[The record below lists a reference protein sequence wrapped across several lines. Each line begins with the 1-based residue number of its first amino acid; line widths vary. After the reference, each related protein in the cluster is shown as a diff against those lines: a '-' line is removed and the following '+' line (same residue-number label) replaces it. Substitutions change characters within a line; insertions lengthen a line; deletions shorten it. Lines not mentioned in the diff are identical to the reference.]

1 MDLRQLEIL
10 RAVAQTGS
18 FTSAGEQLHLSQS
31 AVSRQILLLEEELN
45 EQLFLRLGRKIRI
58 TPAGTTLLGL
68 SQRMFDDL
76 EQTRAAILDTQ
87 QSVKG
92 TLRLVGGMTVCLYVF
107 PPLLK
112 AFRKEHP
119 NVEVKLMPGAT
130 PRLIRQLR
138 SGTADL
144 GLLTLPVDDP
154 ALTSV
159 PVMREELLLV
169 TAPQHPLARKKHITP
184 QDLARQPFVLFEAG
198 SGTRKAIEE
207 FFASEHITPTV
218 VTETENVEIIKAL
231 VRIGMGITIIP
242 YQAVAREV
250 RSGHLFC
257 ARIAGQQLVR
267 ETGWVHLKLNRVPRP
282 VQEMMKT
289 FERIRSGL
297 KLSPG
302 VPPRRAIRP
311 AVPASAQNPQTSA
324 EAVLQIRKS
333 WLLNRR
339 LCRLRQLWPAAV
351 PHACARCSRK
361 AARKIHLLPG
371 RAILAR
377 LLLPH
382 CSASRPVA
390 EVSRPR
396 LTTGTDD

>member
-76 EQTRAAILDTQ
+76 EQTRASILDTQ
-87 QSVKG
+87 QTVKG

-112 AFRKEHP
+112 AFRKQHP
-119 NVEVKLMPGAT
+119 AVDVKLMPGAT
-130 PRLIRQLR
+130 PRLVRQLR

-144 GLLTLPVDDP
+144 GLLTLPIDDP
-154 ALTSV
+154 ALVSV

-169 TAPQHPLARKKHITP
+169 TAPQHPLARKRQVTP

-198 SGTRKAIEE
+198 SGTRRAIED
-207 FFASEHITPTV
+207 FFVSEHIAPTV

-231 VRIGMGITIIP
+231 VMVGMGIAILP

-250 RSGHLFC
+250 RAGQMFC

-267 ETGWVHLKLNRVPRP
+267 ETGWVHLRLNRVPRA
-282 VQEMMKT
+282 VQEMMRT
-289 FERIRSGL
+289 LERVRPKL

-302 VPPRRAIRP
+302 PPPKRKPDSSEAP
-311 AVPASAQNPQTSA
+311 ALVASNDGK
-324 EAVLQIRKS
+324 E
-333 WLLNRR
+333 
-339 LCRLRQLWPAAV
+339 
-351 PHACARCSRK
+351 
-361 AARKIHLLPG
+361 
-371 RAILAR
+371 
-377 LLLPH
+377 
-382 CSASRPVA
+382 
-390 EVSRPR
+390 
-396 LTTGTDD
+396 D